1 MAEGGRKVVIG
12 VDESSFAEEAF
23 NFYAENFLKE
33 DDVII
38 LVHTPERYNFVDANL
53 GTQVDRPHVHREL
66 LEEIKQ
72 KVETLEDKYSKKMED
87 CGIRHGKFVKKHGDA
102 GEAIIAVAE
111 KEKANLIVTGCRGM
125 GLLRRTFLGSVSD
138 YVMHHAHCP
147 VLVCRK

>member
-23 NFYAENFLKE
+23 NFYVGNFMKE
-33 DDVII
+33 DDAVI

-53 GTQVDRPHVHREL
+53 GTPVERPHVHREL
-66 LEEIKQ
+66 LKEVKE
-72 KVETLEDKYSKKMED
+72 KVEILEEKYKKKLEEN
-87 CGIRHGKFVKKHGDA
+87 GVQNGKFLRRHGDP
-102 GEAIIAVAE
+102 GEAIVSVAE
-111 KEKANLIVTGCRGM
+111 KEKATFIVTGCRGM
-125 GLLRRTFLGSVSD
+125 GMLRRTFMGSVSD